1 MGHIL
6 ALGFHGLEAGGVGR
20 AGGGTT
26 TTSERRR
33 GGNGSRSRSVA
44 LPTTG
49 TRLPRRGA
57 PLRRPAPPPAA
68 RRPPPHRSR
77 AAAASIHS
85 LHTQLFIRA
94 ARWTRT
100 RSSPPRERATRA
112 RPPPRRCAPARGA
125 ERPPPRARPPRTHC
139 RKATPTLP
147 ANFETL
153 PSII

>member
-6 ALGFHGLEAGGVGR
+6 ALGFHGLER
-20 AGGGTT
+20 
-26 TTSERRR
+26 RRR
-33 GGNGSRSRSVA
+33 GAGRRRHYDYEQA
-44 LPTTG
+44 TARWE
-49 TRLPRRGA
+49 RLPESLGCTTDYRHETAAPRRT
-57 PLRRPAPPPAA
+57 PPRSGR

-77 AAAASIHS
+77 VAAASIHS

-139 RKATPTLP
+139 RQATPTLP